1 MVIMRLLLGVF
12 IGGAIGAVLG
22 YFGKCSSG
30 SCPLTANPLRGGIY
44 GAVVGALLAS
54 AFSTLPKDKP
64 TPPPEKLTPVSK
76 TAKVPKKET
85 EILKDSPEGSDAVH
99 IDSESDVNA
108 MVLKEDRS
116 DFVESL
122 TKDSFLQ
129 KVFNYEQNKE
139 WKFEGKLP
147 CIIDFYADW
156 CGPCKMVEPIL
167 QELAQEYQ
175 GKLNIYRVD
184 TQAQQELAAAFGIQS
199 IPSMLFVPLN
209 DKPQMVLGAL
219 PKKTLEK
226 TMKDVLKVD

>member
-1 MVIMRLLLGVF
+1 MGVL
-12 IGGAIGAVLG
+12 IGGSIGIVMG

-30 SCPLTANPLRGGIY
+30 VCPLTANPYRGAIY
-44 GAVVGALLAS
+44 GAVMGALLAS
-54 AFSTLPKDKP
+54 TFYPKSKEKAESSNTTNISSKSDLNVKSLKKNRSTL
-64 TPPPEKLTPVSK
+64 
-76 TAKVPKKET
+76 
-85 EILKDSPEGSDAVH
+85 
-99 IDSESDVNA
+99 
-108 MVLKEDRS
+108 
-116 DFVESL
+116 VESL

-139 WKFEGKLP
+139 WKFEGNLP

-209 DKPQMVLGAL
+209 EKPQMAIGAL
-219 PKKTLEK
+219 PKKNTKRSNKGSVES
-226 TMKDVLKVD
+226 